1 MLQEQLTNLK
11 VTFARRHVQRS
22 STLAEYRE
30 LQRSKQNKH
39 SVRFF
44 KNMLEVA
51 VLLVFVS
58 VSLVNARLV
67 HNQVILHKLKVAIL
81 RSLKKIVL
89 AGNPSGGSCLKHK

>member
-1 MLQEQLTNLK
+1 M
-11 VTFARRHVQRS
+11 QRS
-22 STLAEYRE
+22 RISAEYRE

-58 VSLVNARLV
+58 LVNARLV

-81 RSLKKIVL
+81 RSLKNIVL
-89 AGNPSGGSCLKHK
+89 AGNPSGGSCLKNK